1 MKKIISLFLCLVSV
15 GMFSI
20 MGYATNEETTAVELE
35 INVNNRYT
43 NINEMD
49 EYDEIYLDIEDEARN
64 ARESRKL
71 TYITILCVLLVVAI
85 VILIISLKRVPPKQ
99 EDEDTVL
106 DEAKFVEISSKTS
119 ETSIEDEEKE
129 D

>member
-49 EYDEIYLDIEDEARN
+49 EYDEIYLDIEDEKVNPEPTGVLKAGQTSKNRVKEIYIKEN
-64 ARESRKL
+64 EEFETVKVAPDIERSIKL
-71 TYITILCVLLVVAI
+71 L
-85 VILIISLKRVPPKQ
+85 S
-99 EDEDTVL
+99 
-106 DEAKFVEISSKTS
+106 F
-119 ETSIEDEEKE
+119 
-129 D
+129 